1 MIQTYT
7 LPNGL
12 RIVMERLPYL
22 RSASAG
28 IFVKAGSI
36 LESQEET
43 GLSHFIEHMAFKGTK
58 NRSTR
63 QLAEEI
69 DMIGG
74 NVNAATSKVCTSYYA
89 RTTDRDL
96 PQAVNL
102 LADLVVHPNPNA
114 DEFSKERGVIRE
126 EIAMEAD
133 SPEDLVFNLIHQGLY
148 DGQSLSRTIL
158 GSQEAISGYTLESL
172 EAFRRRFYQPA
183 NAVLAVTGN
192 FDPKALIQQAEK
204 EFEPW
209 QGQTR
214 ARFPANTPRQGGD
227 PLTLQKDTEQTHL
240 CVAFKGLPS
249 LHRDRHA
256 LIALSTAFGGG
267 VSSRLF
273 QTVREEKGLVYNI
286 YCAPAFYPECGD
298 FTIYAACSPVNLH
311 QVLGII
317 RQETARIAADGLD
330 EKEFLQ
336 TMAQLKTGFVLSMES
351 AYQRMAS
358 LGINLLLHDRVIP
371 PRETLA
377 QMKRVRL
384 KDVNRVVG
392 ELLLQ
397 EPKIAVVGRRAAK
410 NLKGKGRIP
419 NGQA

>member
-1 MIQTYT
+1 MIQIHT

-36 LESQEET
+36 LESPEET

-58 NRSTR
+58 NRSAR
-63 QLAEEI
+63 QLAEEM

-96 PQAVNL
+96 PLALNL
-102 LADLVVHPNPNA
+102 LADLVVHPNPSEEDFN
-114 DEFSKERGVIRE
+114 KERGVIRE

-158 GSQEAISGYTLESL
+158 GSQDAIKSYTLGSL
-172 EAFRRRFYQPA
+172 EAFRNRFYQPA
-183 NAVLAVTGN
+183 NAVLAVTGH
-192 FDPKALIQQAEK
+192 FDPKTLIQQAER
-204 EFEPW
+204 EFGSW
-209 QGQTR
+209 QGETR
-214 ARFPANTPRQGGD
+214 AVFPENTLRKGGD
-227 PLTLQKDTEQTHL
+227 SLTLEKDIEQTHL
-240 CVAFKGLPS
+240 CVAFRGLPS

-298 FTIYAACSPVNLH
+298 FTIYAACSPGNLN

-317 RQETARIAADGLD
+317 NQETARIVRDGLD
-330 EKEFLQ
+330 EKEFQQ
-336 TMAQLKTGFVLSMES
+336 TMAQLRTGFVLSMES

-358 LGINLLLHDRVIP
+358 LGINLLLHDRVIL
-371 PRETLA
+371 PRETLK
-377 QMKRVRL
+377 QMKDVKL
-384 KDVNRVVG
+384 KDVNRVAR
-392 ELLLQ
+392 ELLGH
-397 EPKIAVVGRRAAK
+397 EPKIAIVGKHAAK
-410 NLKGKGRIP
+410 NLKRKDRIR